1 MKLYIFFYIKYFY
14 YKITNIVVSI
24 IFLKEK
30 KNKNNDLIIIKT
42 DNIGDYILFR
52 NFLPIIRKD
61 KRFQKSNITLVAN
74 EAYKNLLNE
83 FDKKFLNQV
92 IWVNREKF
100 LYNLVYRVKLL
111 VKLKSSNYHSLI
123 CPIYSRDFF
132 ICDWI
137 SNWIISKKKIAF
149 KGDISNQPRM
159 QKKISDNW
167 YNDLFENKIKK
178 NIFEFENNK
187 KFVEFFLKKKLSIKK
202 IFFDLKK
209 YKPKLKFK
217 KYICF
222 FVDAGQAEKKYSIE
236 NFIKIAV
243 KLLDKTNYKIIFLGQ
258 SRQEFSNINLN
269 KNFLNLCEKTSLTDL
284 VKIISRS
291 DLLISNDTCA
301 HHMAAATNRNC
312 LVIYAGLHYG
322 RFLPYPKHIYPKH
335 KVIMHPKINYNLT
348 KKSLFKYRDI
358 NNIKTEDIIK
368 KIKKI
373 INLK

>member
-1 MKLYIFFYIKYFY
+1 MKLNIFFYIKYFY
-14 YKITNIVVSI
+14 YKIINNIVNI

-61 KRFQKSNITLVAN
+61 KRFQKSKITLVAN

-83 FDKKFLNQV
+83 FDKKFINQV
-92 IWVNREKF
+92 ILINRKKF
-100 LYNLVYRVKLL
+100 LYNLIYRVKLL
-111 VKLKSSNYHSLI
+111 VKLRSSNYHSLI

-137 SNWIISKKKIAF
+137 SNWIISNKKITF
-149 KGDISNQPRM
+149 KGDISNQLKI

-167 YNDLFENKIKK
+167 YNDLFENKTKK

-187 KFVEFFLKKKLSIKK
+187 KFIELFLKKKLSIKK
-202 IFFDLKK
+202 TYFNLKK
-209 YKPKLKFK
+209 HKFK
-217 KYICF
+217 FKDYICF

-236 NFIKIAV
+236 NFSKIAI
-243 KLLDKTNYKIIFLGQ
+243 KLLKRTNYKIIFLGQ
-258 SRQEFSNINLN
+258 SRYDFGNLIYN
-269 KNFLNLCEKTSLTDL
+269 KNFINLCEKTSLTDL

-291 DLLISNDTCA
+291 KLLISNDTCA
-301 HHMAAATNRNC
+301 HHIAAATNINC

-322 RFLPYPKHIYPKH
+322 RFLPYPQNIYPKQ
-335 KVIMHPKINYNLT
+335 KVIMHPKINKNLS
-348 KKSLFKYRDI
+348 KNNLFNYQDI
-358 NNIKTEDIIK
+358 NNIKTKDILK
-368 KIKKI
+368 KIKNI